1 MPDPS
6 RKDRGGERRRG
17 GSNRSR
23 TVLAVVVVLLVLL
36 ALSLRAIATFWT
48 DFLWFDNLD
57 LTSVWRRLL
66 SAKVTLGVATT
77 LVFFVLLWGNLVL
90 ADRLA
95 PRFRSVVGPDD
106 ELLVRY
112 RELVAGRQRLLWLV
126 VSLLIAI
133 IPGFSASA
141 QWQEWLLFRFGGSFG
156 VDDPQ
161 FGTDIGFY
169 VFKLPFLSTV
179 VDWMFGFLLVTAV
192 VVGIVHYLNGA
203 IRVQP
208 LGERITPNAKAHL
221 SVLLALAAFTK
232 AVDYWLQRFE
242 LLTSSGGEFD
252 GAGYTDVNASL
263 PAVNLMILISV
274 FAGLVLLVNIRR
286 KGWAVPV
293 ITLALWGLIAIVA
306 GGIYPAIVQRFH
318 VEPAELA
325 KEEPFIERN
334 IEATRVALG
343 LSEVAQTDFDY
354 EPTLTPEAVEAD
366 PSNLEN
372 ARLLD
377 PAIVLPTIQDSQVD
391 REYYNFR
398 DVDVDRY
405 DIAGARTPVVI
416 SAREL
421 NLSGVTNPTWE
432 KLHLVFTH
440 GYSAAL
446 APANQVDPRG
456 EPEFLVQGIPPR
468 TTDVPA
474 LEQPEIYV
482 GEDMAGYAIVGTKQ
496 TELSTDNVT
505 AEYSGTAGVPIDS
518 TLRRAA
524 FALRFGEIE
533 PLISDSIT
541 SSSEVIY
548 LRDVVDRV
556 HEIAPFLV
564 FDQDPYPILH
574 EGRVQY
580 LVDAYTTTNEYPYAQ
595 TVDAADIASD
605 TSGEFNYIRNSVKA
619 LVDAYDGS
627 VTLYLTDEL
636 YGESDPIIRAYA
648 KAFPGLFTEDIP
660 ETIKEH
666 FRYPEFMF
674 KSQTVVWERYHQSD
688 PSTFFNNSD
697 RWIVPEQPSDTG
709 AGTQQVDA
717 TPTATAEAQRRI
729 EPYYQELRIG
739 SAETS
744 QFVLTRPFVL
754 SSGDGSGRNLTS
766 ILIARNDPSDY
777 GKLEELLMVSG
788 EGDEAERNSNVEG
801 PVQANRK
808 MVTYP
813 PVAEFSTVTGQRGST
828 IRYGNI
834 LILPLGDSLAYM
846 RPIYVAQEG
855 SSRYTLVRVVM
866 ISGDDIGFGDNVEEA
881 LADLM
886 DGNVDG
892 ATDTTGDDEPGDGGS
907 DEETAP
913 PTTPPGGDGR
923 TATEL
928 IQAADEKFAA
938 AEEQLRSGDAVG
950 YAQLVDEARELVAQ
964 AAQLLA
970 DQGGASTTTTAPSD
984 DTTTTTT
991 AAP

>member
-6 RKDRGGERRRG
+6 RKDPGAEPRRG
-17 GSNRSR
+17 GSNRGR

-48 DFLWFDNLD
+48 DFLWFDTLD

-112 RELVAGRQRLLWLV
+112 RELVAGRQRVLWLV

-133 IPGFSASA
+133 VPGFSASA
-141 QWQEWLLFRFGGSFG
+141 QWREWLLFRYGGDFGT
-156 VDDPQ
+156 DDPQ
-161 FGTDIGFY
+161 FGWDIGFY

-192 VVGIVHYLNGA
+192 VVGVVHYLNGA

-242 LLTSSGGEFD
+242 LMTSGGADFD
-252 GAGYTDVNASL
+252 GAGYTDINASL

-293 ITLALWGLIAIVA
+293 ITIALWGLIAIVA
-306 GGIYPAIVQRFH
+306 GGIYPAFVQRFQ

-325 KEEPFIERN
+325 KERPFIEKN
-334 IEATRVALG
+334 IEATRTALG
-343 LSEVAQTDFDY
+343 LSDIAQDDFDY
-354 EPTLTPEAVEAD
+354 DPTLTAEAVESES
-366 PSNLEN
+366 SNLAN

-391 REYYNFR
+391 REYYEFR

-421 NLSGVTNPTWE
+421 NLDGVTNPTWE

-440 GYSAAL
+440 GYAAAL
-446 APANQVDPRG
+446 APANQVDALG

-482 GEDMAGYAIVGTKQ
+482 GEDMGGYAIVGTKQ

-505 AEYSGTAGVPIDS
+505 AEYDGLAGVPIDS

-541 SSSEVIY
+541 DDSQVIY
-548 LRDVVDRV
+548 RRDVVERV
-556 HEIAPFLV
+556 RDIAPFLV

-574 EGRVQY
+574 DGRVQY
-580 LVDAYTTTNEYPYAQ
+580 LVDAYTTTGEYPYAQ
-595 TVDAADIASD
+595 TVDATEVSAD
-605 TSGEFNYIRNSVKA
+605 TSGSFNYIRNSVKA
-619 LVDAYDGS
+619 LVDSYDGTVS
-627 VTLYLTDEL
+627 LYLTDEL
-636 YGESDPIIRAYA
+636 YGEQDPIIRAYV
-648 KAFPGLFTEDIP
+648 KAFPGMFTEDIP
-660 ETIKEH
+660 DTIKEH

-674 KSQTVVWERYHQSD
+674 KTQTFMWGRYHQSD

-697 RWIVPEQPSDTG
+697 RWIVAQQPSDSG
-709 AGTQQVDA
+709 AGAQQADTNSAAPAATQ
-717 TPTATAEAQRRI
+717 TAI

-744 QFVLTRPFVL
+744 EFVLTRPFVL
-754 SSGDGSGRNLTS
+754 SSGDGTGRNLTS
-766 ILIARNDPSDY
+766 VMIARNDPSNY
-777 GKLEELLMVSG
+777 GKLEELVMVSG
-788 EGDEAERNSNVEG
+788 EGDDAERNSSVYG
-801 PVQANRK
+801 PVQANRR
-808 MVTYP
+808 MVTYV
-813 PVAEFSTVTGQRGST
+813 PVTEFQTLTGQRGST

-834 LILPLGDSLAYM
+834 LILPFGNSLVYL
-846 RPIYVAQEG
+846 RPVYVAQEG
-855 SSRYTLVRVVM
+855 SSRYTLSKIVM
-866 ISGDDIGFGDNVEEA
+866 LSGEDVGFGDNVEQA
-881 LADLM
+881 LADLL
-886 DGNVDG
+886 DGDPDG
-892 ATDTTGDDEPGDGGS
+892 AVGVPAEPEAPAEDTPTEGESSPTTTVPGDDD
-907 DEETAP
+907 D
-913 PTTPPGGDGR
+913 R

-938 AEEQLRSGDAVG
+938 ADAQFAAGDPVA
-950 YAQLVDEARELVAQ
+950 YAELVAEARALVAQ
-964 AAQLLA
+964 AAELLA
-970 DQGGASTTTTAPSD
+970 AAGGSD
-984 DTTTTTT
+984 SAATGSTTTT

>member
-6 RKDRGGERRRG
+6 RKDQDSSERRG
-17 GSNRSR
+17 GPNRSR
-23 TVLAVVVVLLVLL
+23 TLLAVVIVLLVLL

-48 DFLWFDNLD
+48 GFLWFDILD

-77 LVFFVLLWGNLVL
+77 LVFFVLLWANLVL

-112 RELVAGRQRLLWLV
+112 RELVAGRQRLVWLV

-141 QWQEWLLFRFGGSFG
+141 QWKEWLLFRFGGSFG
-156 VDDPQ
+156 TDDPQ
-161 FGTDIGFY
+161 FGTDIGFF

-208 LGERITPNAKAHL
+208 LGERITPNAKTHL

-242 LLTSSGGEFD
+242 LITSQGSSFD

-263 PAVNLMILISV
+263 PAIQLMILISV
-274 FAGLVLLVNIRR
+274 FAGVMLLVNIRR

-293 ITLALWGLIAIVA
+293 IIMGLWGLIAIVA
-306 GGIYPAIVQRFH
+306 GGVYPAFVQRFQ

-325 KEEPFIERN
+325 KETPFIEKN
-334 IEATRVALG
+334 IAATRIALD
-343 LSEVAQTDFDY
+343 LDEVGNVRFDY
-354 EPTLTPEAVEAD
+354 DPVLTDAVAE
-366 PSNLEN
+366 SESTNLDN

-377 PAIVLPTIQDSQVD
+377 PSIVLPTIQDSQVE
-391 REYYNFR
+391 REYYRFL

-405 DIAGARTPVVI
+405 DIAGARTPVVL
-416 SAREL
+416 SSREL
-421 NLSGVTNPTWE
+421 NLEGVPNPTWE

-440 GYSAAL
+440 GYAAAL
-446 APANQVDPRG
+446 APANQVTTRG
-456 EPEFLVQGIPPR
+456 EPEFLVKGIPAESTGLP
-468 TTDVPA
+468 T

-482 GEDMAGYAIVGTKQ
+482 GEEMSGYAMVGTKQ
-496 TELSTDNVT
+496 TELSTDNVE
-505 AEYSGTAGVPIDS
+505 AKYDGEAGVPVDS

-533 PLISDSIT
+533 PLISDNIT
-541 SSSEVIY
+541 DTSQVIY
-548 LRDVVDRV
+548 IRDVVDRV
-556 HEIAPFLV
+556 REIAPFLV
-564 FDQDPYPILH
+564 FDQDPYPILRD
-574 EGRVQY
+574 GRVQY
-580 LVDAYTTTNEYPYAQ
+580 VVDAYTTTSEYPYAQ
-595 TVDAADIASD
+595 NVDASEVSAGTTGS
-605 TSGEFNYIRNSVKA
+605 FNYIRNSVKA
-619 LVDAYDGS
+619 LVDSYDGS
-627 VTLYLTDEL
+627 VTLYLADTL
-636 YGESDPIIRAYA
+636 YGGQKDPIIRAYD

-660 ETIKEH
+660 DSIKDH
-666 FRYPEFMF
+666 LRYPEFMF
-674 KSQTVVWERYHQSD
+674 KTQTFMWGKYHQEN

-697 RWIVPEQPSDTG
+697 RWIVSPQPSDTG
-709 AGTQQVDA
+709 AGA
-717 TPTATAEAQRRI
+717 STPTDSATTPSAAQATI
-729 EPYYQELRIG
+729 DPYYQELRIG

-766 ILIARNDPSDY
+766 VMIARNDPDNY
-777 GKLEELLMVSG
+777 GKLEEIVMVSG
-788 EGDEAERNSNVEG
+788 SGDDSERNNTVEG
-801 PVQANRK
+801 PVQANRR
-808 MVTYP
+808 MSIYGPVT
-813 PVAEFSTVTGQRGST
+813 EFQTLTNQQGSV
-828 IRYGNI
+828 IRNGNI
-834 LILPLGDSLAYM
+834 LILPLGDSLLYL
-846 RPIYVAQEG
+846 RPVYVAQEG
-855 SSRYTLVRVVM
+855 STRFALSKVM
-866 ISGDDIGFGDNVEEA
+866 MLSGEAVGFGDNVEQA
-881 LADLM
+881 LADLL
-886 DGNVDG
+886 DSDPEGPVD
-892 ATDTTGDDEPGDGGS
+892 
-907 DEETAP
+907 AP
-913 PTTPPGGDGR
+913 PASEADPSEDPTTPTTVQGPDDR

-938 AEEQLRSGDAVG
+938 ADRQFSAGDPVE
-950 YAQLVDEARELVAQ
+950 YARLIAEAKSLVAQ
-964 AAQLLA
+964 AAALLSA
-970 DQGGASTTTTAPSD
+970 E
-984 DTTTTTT
+984 TTTTT